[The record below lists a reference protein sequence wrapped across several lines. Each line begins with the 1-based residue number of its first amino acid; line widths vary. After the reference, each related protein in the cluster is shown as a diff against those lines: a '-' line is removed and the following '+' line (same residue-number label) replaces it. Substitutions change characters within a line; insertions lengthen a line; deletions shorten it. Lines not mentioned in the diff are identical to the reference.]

1 MDQQKF
7 DKMYKEKEKK
17 KEADAKKAAKETLK
31 KKRMSLSH
39 NPLKDEEGPLDKEG
53 PLGKSIL
60 SKYGAHKKRR

>member
-1 MDQQKF
+1 MDQKKF

-17 KEADAKKAAKETLK
+17 KEDEAKKAAKEKIK
-31 KKRMSLSH
+31 KKRMTLSH

-60 SKYGAHKKRR
+60 SKYGANKRR